1 MSTTEE
7 ARPVFVHDRLY
18 IGGSWVAPGSD
29 RSTDVVNPATEETL
43 GRIPAAAAGDV
54 DRAVQAAAQAQPGW
68 AATPASERAAALRR
82 VADGMAARSD
92 SLLDLLIREV
102 GTPRGLAQTMQ
113 YESAV
118 AVFREAADLIEEHE
132 RQVQIAN
139 SVVTWEAVGVVGLI
153 VPWNY
158 PLYQAALKVAP
169 ALAAGCAV
177 VVKPSS
183 LASLNLFALAEV
195 IHEAGLPAG
204 VFNLVTGAGAVVG
217 EALAGHPVVDMIS
230 FTGSTSG
237 GQRVAALAAANI
249 TKVTLEL
256 GGKGASVL
264 LEDGDARGA
273 VQHAV
278 RSCFG
283 NAGQTCAAMTRLI
296 VPRSRLEEVEREAEA
311 AAAEYRPGDPLD
323 PQTRLGPLISAEQR
337 ERVLRYIEAGVQE
350 GARLVIGGSDRS
362 LVPDKGYYVPAT
374 VFSDVDPGHTIARE
388 EIFGP
393 VLSIEPVDDTEA
405 AIRVADDTPYG
416 LTASVWSA
424 DPEAARAVGARLR
437 VGSVNINGGRFN
449 PSAPFGGR
457 KDSGYGRERGR
468 FGLEEYLV
476 PKAYHF

>member
-1 MSTTEE
+1 VIV
-7 ARPVFVHDRLY
+7 RDRLY
-18 IGGSWVAPGSD
+18 IDGAWVAPGNH
-29 RSTDVVNPATEETL
+29 RRTDVFNPASEEPL
-43 GRIPAAAAGDV
+43 GSVPAAAGGDV
-54 DRAVQAAAQAQPGW
+54 DRAVRAAMAAQPGW
-68 AATPASERAAALRR
+68 GATPAAERAAALRR
-82 VADGMAARSD
+82 IAEGLEARGE

-102 GTPRGLAQTMQ
+102 GTPRQLAQTMQ
-113 YESAV
+113 FASAV
-118 AVFREAADLIEEHE
+118 AVFQEAADLIEHDREE
-132 RQVQIAN
+132 QVAN
-139 SVVTWEAVGVVGLI
+139 SVVTWEPIGVVGLI

-183 LASLNLFALAEV
+183 LASLNLFVLADV
-195 IHEAGLPAG
+195 VHEAGLPPG
-204 VFNLVTGAGAVVG
+204 VFNLVTGPGAVVG
-217 EALAGHPVVDMIS
+217 EALAGHAGLDLVS
-230 FTGSTSG
+230 FTGSASG
-237 GQRVAALAAANI
+237 GRRVAELASRNI

-264 LEDGDARGA
+264 LDDGDAA
-273 VQHAV
+273 SALQHAA

-296 VPRSRLEEVEREAEA
+296 VPRSRLAEVEEKAIRA
-311 AAAEYRPGDPLD
+311 AADYVPGDPLD
-323 PQTRLGPLISAEQR
+323 PATRLGPVISAEQR
-337 ERVLRYIEAGVQE
+337 DRVRTYIAAGTAE
-350 GARLVIGGSDRS
+350 GARLLTGGTAPG
-362 LVPDKGYYVPAT
+362 LVPDRGYFVPAT
-374 VFSDVDPGHTIARE
+374 VFSDVRPEQTIARE

-393 VLSIEPVDDTEA
+393 VLAIEPVSSVEEA
-405 AIRVADDTPYG
+405 VRVADGTPYG
-416 LTASVWSA
+416 LTATVWSA
-424 DPEAARAVGARLR
+424 DPEAAKAIGRQLR